1 MKEILYIGDDWV
13 CSGVISDTALVFNDL
28 DEIEVRAV
36 ISGNTRALLTKT
48 GTQVTVGATNKTFN
62 FTFTNDITENFPEGS
77 GYIQYT
83 FVVDGIKQ
91 TGRNESVEFEV
102 RKPKL

>member
-1 MKEILYIGDDWV
+1 MKEVLFIGDDWV
-13 CSGVISDTALVFNDL
+13 CSGVISDTTLIFNTI

-48 GTQVTVGATNKTFN
+48 GGQVVQGGTNKAFN

-83 FVVDGIKQ
+83 FIVNGVKQ